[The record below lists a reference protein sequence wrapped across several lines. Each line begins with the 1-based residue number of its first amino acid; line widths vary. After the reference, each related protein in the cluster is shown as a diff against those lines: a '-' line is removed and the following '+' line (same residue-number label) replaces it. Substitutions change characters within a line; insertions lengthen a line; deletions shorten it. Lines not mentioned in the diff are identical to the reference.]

1 MSLGVS
7 RPIRAGR
14 CVLRF
19 NFHDFLDRD
28 VWNVLKGQAAPVEGH
43 QKASNPLRWI
53 VSPSFED
60 H

>member
-1 MSLGVS
+1 M
-7 RPIRAGR
+7 
-14 CVLRF
+14 LRF